1 MEDFQKLNLEDV
13 AMFNK
18 KNFPSDKIEVLVGT
32 LNLRNQVTK
41 PFDKLIIDFLTKFS
55 LELNKIKYTSI
66 YKDVKTLSFFCR
78 YQNLIILKK
87 KFYTNQEIRIGQG
100 LIFHVTPSNIPTNF
114 AYSLIFG
121 LLTGN
126 SNIIKVTSKKFEQ
139 VTIICQIL
147 KKLLRKE
154 KYKKLKNFI
163 NIYRYSQEQEFIS
176 QELSLKSDARII
188 WGSDNTVLEIKKLK
202 TKPKTVDVLF
212 PDRYSFCLINSRKF
226 KSLNQKEL
234 LNFANKFYNDTF
246 TADQNAC
253 SSPHLIVWSGKINQI
268 YKHRFWKTLSNL
280 VKLNYQAPELSAV
293 DKYHKLCSDL
303 IELQNLKS
311 IKIYDNCIYTLKL
324 KKFTNEMENLRGRW
338 GYFYEFET
346 KDINLI
352 SKNINRKYQTVTYFG
367 FKKNTLK
374 KFILD
379 NNLKG
384 IDRFVPVGSA
394 LDINFIW
401 DGYDL
406 YRSLTRIIEVK

>member
-1 MEDFQKLNLEDV
+1 
-13 AMFNK
+13 MFNK

-311 IKIYDNCIYTLKL
+311 IKIYDNSIYTLKL

-367 FKKNTLK
+367 FKKNTIE
-374 KFILD
+374 KFIMN

-406 YRSLTRIIEVK
+406 YRSLTRIIEVR